1 MRSQLLRQMI
11 MGNQVPQNLAQITT
25 QAQPQQESKP
35 TNLTSTQVHYE
46 KKLISLTCNCSLERN
61 NCPIAAMNKEKVKI
75 ISILQDKNSNFFLQ
89 IYQNSKY
96 PMGIFFTPD
105 LSVVTFDRIYC
116 INNAC
121 IDLLFFGLT
130 LFAKG

>member
-1 MRSQLLRQMI
+1 MRSQLLRQKI

-89 IYQNSKY
+89 IKFQNCGLEAFFCSTKQIVRCHAQNSSKG
-96 PMGIFFTPD
+96 MMSFEINED
-105 LSVVTFDRIYC
+105 LSFQA
-116 INNAC
+116 N
-121 IDLLFFGLT
+121 
-130 LFAKG
+130 